1 MFSKAK
7 EIDDG
12 PAELESQFV
21 LRLPVV
27 SPKET
32 AKMFVNVCLQLF

>member
-1 MFSKAK
+1 MYKGEGDS
-7 EIDDG
+7 

-27 SPKET
+27 STIKIY
-32 AKMFVNVCLQLF
+32 KILRIFYKIV